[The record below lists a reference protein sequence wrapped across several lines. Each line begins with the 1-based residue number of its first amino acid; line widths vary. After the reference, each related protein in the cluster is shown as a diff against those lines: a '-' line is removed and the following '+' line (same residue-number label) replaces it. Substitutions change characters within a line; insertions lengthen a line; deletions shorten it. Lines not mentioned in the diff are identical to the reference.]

1 MSNKDEFFS
10 LFLRHNN
17 QLFAFILTLVPNYAD
32 AEDIFQDTASI
43 LWAKYEQF
51 QTDRNF
57 LSWARQIAKNR
68 ILNYYTKKKS
78 VFIMDEELIDQL
90 SIQAEHV
97 SEISDHKKAA
107 LKNCIKKMNR
117 QDASIIQL
125 RYHQGV
131 SMSEIASKRQ
141 QSVNTLYKRMT
152 LLLTLLHSCIQ
163 KALLEK
169 GFAHESA

>member
-10 LFLRHNN
+10 LFLKHNN

-43 LWAKYEQF
+43 LWAKFDQF
-51 QTDRNF
+51 QLDRSF
-57 LSWARQIAKNR
+57 LPWARQIAKNR
-68 ILNYYTKKKS
+68 ILNYYARKKS
-78 VFIMDEELIDQL
+78 VFSLDEALIEELASQT
-90 SIQAEHV
+90 IQS
-97 SEISDHKKAA
+97 SETCEQKKEA
-107 LKNCIKKMNR
+107 LKSCIKKMNR

-131 SMSEIASKRQ
+131 SMSDIASRRQ
-141 QSVNTLYKRMT
+141 QSVNTLYKRMA

-163 KALLEK
+163 KTLLES
-169 GFAHESA
+169 GASHE